1 MNNNNR
7 KELSCLQGIGYS
19 YSSLFADIEPVLLP
33 EVLLLVGERHCQNEI
48 YRMLVAT
55 APDLVSIVNREAIV
69 KQRIATLTAELH
81 ELNKELVSIE
91 LVKRN
96 NRMIDDGNELGGR
109 ERGRSASF

>member
-1 MNNNNR
+1 MNSNNR

-33 EVLLLVGERHCQNEI
+33 EVLALVGGRHGPNEL
-48 YRMLVAT
+48 YRMLTAT

-69 KQRIATLTAELH
+69 KQRISVLTAELH
-81 ELNKELVSIE
+81 DLNKELVSIE

-96 NRMIDDGNELGGR
+96 HRMIDDGNELGSR
-109 ERGRSASF
+109 KRRRSASF